1 MTQLKYRRSLNDS
14 IESAVERLCEF
25 GPFAFRAEQDGQVL
39 FASLRR
45 TSEFLARLSDE
56 DAMNPDVFNPFDEH
70 EPNGWLFKSNI
81 VHDGLFDITIKAAI
95 FRWLTAGPEPRE
107 DDWADALDQIEV
119 LSANPLILW
128 VPDDAAEAIKAR
140 WTA

>member
-1 MTQLKYRRSLNDS
+1 MAIATRIAQDS
-14 IESAVERLCEF
+14 IESAVEHLCQS
-25 GPFAFRAEQDGQVL
+25 GPFAFRAEQAGEVL

-56 DAMNPDVFNPFDEH
+56 DAMDPDVFNPFDEH
-70 EPNGWLFKSNI
+70 EPDGWLFKSNI
-81 VHDGLFDITIKAAI
+81 RHDGLFDVTIKSAI

-107 DDWADALDQIEV
+107 DDWADALDRIEV

-128 VPDDAAEAIKAR
+128 LSDDDAEAIKAR